1 MAQRKNQTPSKGQE
15 VIDKFIRESGED
27 FTSDL
32 RNNVNWATGEEVKD
46 LKKPTTQD
54 YFDATKSRTTSPI
67 SDETI
72 IIEENQKALN
82 LIFRNQLNIRDMG
95 NPLYGEEDKSF
106 KKNLTININKA
117 NPNEN
122 KVCVVYGGDLLGTEW
137 ELKRLNNAKI
147 ISQSTLQELKSVATD
162 VMGADK
168 VDDMHSPTEV
178 RKALFFALGEKVKV
192 LKRDIKFALAHNID
206 VYLLNGAQEEKI
218 NKYFKVDVLGTIV
231 KDINNPRLHLIKGVN
246 TIVNVAKITK
256 GNNRRYSTIGFLT
269 NNSLSKAREG
279 QQSVNAVKLNSGA
292 NSADVVF
299 VTNTNV
305 AGKKGPRTYYVSG
318 ESTYITIAQKKF
330 PVLSPKHYN
339 CFSIRMPKSHE
350 LTVIEGHN
358 MPPIYQLEKDVYD
371 EFKRQQYIK
380 EQIKENIENE
390 LNSITAKT
398 KSADPV
404 KTVQYFKN
412 KYIRLNSEVVKP
424 TNVEIMPNIEIV
436 DDEKESS
443 TENTTNEQANLETN
457 NPSEDFGS
465 DM

>member
-27 FTSDL
+27 FTGDL
-32 RNNVNWATGEEVKD
+32 RNNVNWATGDEVKN
-46 LKKPTTQD
+46 LKKPNTQD
-54 YFDATKSRTTSPI
+54 YFDATKKRTTSPI
-67 SDETI
+67 SEETI
-72 IIEENQKALN
+72 VIEENQKALN

-106 KKNLTININKA
+106 KHNLTININKA

-122 KVCVVYGGDLLGTEW
+122 KVCVIYGGDLLGTEW

-147 ISQSTLQELKSVATD
+147 ITQSSLQELKSIAED
-162 VMGADK
+162 VMGQDNVK
-168 VDDMHSPTEV
+168 GLTTEQAV

-192 LKRDIKFALAHNID
+192 LKRDIKFALSHNVD
-206 VYLLNGAQEEKI
+206 VYLLNGAEEEKI
-218 NKYFKVDVLGTIV
+218 NKYFKVDVLQTIV
-231 KDINNPRLHLIKGVN
+231 KDINNPRLHLIQGVN

-269 NNSLSKAREG
+269 NNSLSKSREG
-279 QQSVNAVKLNSGA
+279 QQAVNAVKLNSGV
-292 NSADVVF
+292 NNADIVF

-305 AGKKGPRTYYVSG
+305 AGKKGPKTYYVSG

-358 MPPIYQLEKDVYD
+358 MPPMYQLEKDVYD
-371 EFKRQQYIK
+371 EYRRQEFIK
-380 EQIKENIENE
+380 AQIEENIKKE
-390 LNSITAKT
+390 LDKITAKT
-398 KSADPV
+398 KSTDPV

-412 KYIRLNSEVVKP
+412 KYSKMNAEVVKP
-424 TNVEIMPNIEIV
+424 EVTTDMPNVEVV
-436 DDEKESS
+436 DDESETSTKE
-443 TENTTNEQANLETN
+443 NNQTTPANVLPN
-457 NPSEDFGS
+457 DDFNSG
-465 DM
+465 M